1 MKKRNEEEQLIY
13 EFENDE
19 WLKVEEK
26 TEEIA
31 RYRQIASATV
41 TKNKRINIRLS
52 EKDLEMLKIRAIEE
66 GIPYQTLITHIIH
79 KYIYK

>member
-52 EKDLEMLKIRAIEE
+52 KKDLEMLKIRAIEE
-66 GIPYQTLITHIIH
+66 CIPYQTLITHIIH
-79 KYIYK
+79 KYNYK